1 MHELCMWENLTLWVL
16 KWHFWNIT
24 SCMGKLCTYE
34 KHHVLIHFQVCSQNC
49 EKRLLALSCQSV
61 HTEHLSFHWTNF
73 YEILYLIIFLKSIKK
88 IKFSLQYNKDNGNL
102 HEDQCTLLIISC
114 SVCLRMRNVSAKVV
128 EKIELFSLKSCLLW
142 DNVEKYCRARQATDD
157 NMALAHCMLDT

>member
-1 MHELCMWENLTLWVL
+1 L
-16 KWHFWNIT
+16 KCQFLGAFT
-24 SCMGKLCTYE
+24 KLRRA
-34 KHHVLIHFQVCSQNC
+34 I
-49 EKRLLALSCQSV
+49 
-61 HTEHLSFHWTNF
+61 LSFVMSACPFVRLVVCMEQLSNHWVDF
-73 YEILYLIIFLKSIKK
+73 YEILYLIIFQKSIKK

-142 DNVEKYCRARQATDD
+142 DNVEKYCRAGQTTDNNVIQHMHIACCTPKAID
-157 NMALAHCMLDT
+157 KHFECIIHISFPL